1 MNETVKV
8 KLENVS
14 KVYPVNQKKS
24 DKILSVLKF
33 WKQAEEDKL
42 YFALNNI
49 NFEVNAGDS
58 VGLVGLNGA
67 GKSTLSNLL
76 GEVITPSSGNIT
88 INGKSSLIAISAG
101 LNNELSG
108 ETNIRMKCLMHG
120 LTSAQIDERF
130 DDIVAF
136 SELGDF
142 IKQPIKT
149 YSSGMKSR
157 LGFAI
162 AVHTDPDVL
171 IVDEALSVGDDTF
184 SNKCIVKMK
193 EFQKQGKTIFFV
205 SHSVGQIQNMC
216 NKAIWIHYG
225 EIKAMGDC
233 IPTVGLYARFV
244 REYNGYSK
252 EKQLQYKK
260 EMSDGQIKDSN
271 AIEFNKDQVSKNTLM
286 QMTLIS
292 LLFIF
297 ALLSQLGIIPLTEF
311 LNELKSGF

>member
-1 MNETVKV
+1 MSENVKV

-24 DKILSVLKF
+24 DKVLSVLKF
-33 WKQAEEDKL
+33 WKQNEGDKF
-42 YFALNNI
+42 YFALNNVS
-49 NFEVNAGDS
+49 FEVNAGDS

-76 GEVITPSSGNIT
+76 GEVIAPSSGKLT

-120 LTSAQIDERF
+120 LTTEQIDERF
-130 DDIVAF
+130 NDIVEF

-162 AVHTDPDVL
+162 AVHTDPDIL

-184 SNKCIVKMK
+184 SNKCILRMK

-205 SHSVGQIQNMC
+205 SHSIRQIQNMC

-233 IPTVGLYARFV
+233 IPTVGLYARFIK
-244 REYNGYSK
+244 EYNSYSK
-252 EKQLQYKK
+252 IKQLEYKQ
-260 EMSDGQIKDSN
+260 EMSEGQIGDAKS
-271 AIEFNKDQVSKNTLM
+271 IVLNKDNVSKNALL
-286 QMTLIS
+286 QMS
-292 LLFIF
+292 LLFILFIF

-311 LNELKSGF
+311 LNHVKSGI